1 MPAHPRS
8 TLCMLQEIE
17 QLLILQDRDR
27 KLRLL
32 RQEQKSAP
40 LERKALEERLAAAQK
55 QLDSVRVKSKEIEVE
70 RKKLENEAQ
79 LVRERIAKYQT
90 QKFQTRKNEEFA
102 ALNHEIERGEKDVQ
116 AIEDK
121 ELDLMEAAEK
131 QRAIIA
137 AAEKEFAAVKA
148 QFQKQSVDIET
159 KIVAL
164 TTQIGEVEGERKQ
177 LAADIDEELRDTYER
192 LLQTKQGE
200 AVVGL
205 QHEVCSGCHM
215 KVTPTTSSIARARK
229 QIVHCENCG
238 RILYW
243 ED

>member
-1 MPAHPRS
+1 
-8 TLCMLQEIE
+8 MLQEIE

-32 RQEQKSAP
+32 RQEQKAAP
-40 LERKALEERLAAAQK
+40 LERKALEEKVANAQR
-55 QLDSVRVKSKEIEVE
+55 QLDAVRVKSKEIEVE

-102 ALNHEIERGEKDVQ
+102 ALSHEIERGEKDVQ

-121 ELDLMEAAEK
+121 ELDLMEAAER
-131 QRAIIA
+131 QRVVIS
-137 AAEKEFAAVKA
+137 AAEKDFAAIKA
-148 QFQKQSVDIET
+148 QFEKQSVDIDAKIGTLT
-159 KIVAL
+159 K
-164 TTQIGEVEGERKQ
+164 QIAELEAERTQ
-177 LAADIDEELRDTYER
+177 LASQVDEDLRDTYEH
-192 LLQTKQGE
+192 LLRTKNGE
-200 AVVGL
+200 AVVSL

-215 KVTPTTSSIARARK
+215 KVTPTTSSIARSRK
-229 QIVHCENCG
+229 QIANCENCG

>member
-1 MPAHPRS
+1 
-8 TLCMLQEIE
+8 MLQEIE

-40 LERKALEERLAAAQK
+40 LERKALEDRLAAAQN
-55 QLDSVRVKSKEIEVE
+55 QLDAVRVKSKEIEVE

-79 LVRERIAKYQT
+79 LVRDRIAKYQT

-102 ALNHEIERGEKDVQ
+102 ALSHEIERGEKDVS

-121 ELDLMEAAEK
+121 ELDLMDAGEK
-131 QRAIIA
+131 QRVIIT
-137 AAEKEFAAVKA
+137 AAEKEFAAVKG
-148 QFQKQSVDIET
+148 QFQKQSVDIDT
-159 KIVAL
+159 KIAAVAK
-164 TTQIGEVEGERKQ
+164 QIAEVEAERSQ
-177 LAADIDEELRDTYER
+177 LASQVDEDLRDTYER
-192 LLQTKQGE
+192 LLHTKNGE
-200 AVVGL
+200 AIVAL
-205 QHEVCSGCHM
+205 QHDVCSGCHM
-215 KVTPTTSSIARARK
+215 KVTPTTSSIAKARK
-229 QIVHCENCG
+229 QVVHCENCA

>member
-1 MPAHPRS
+1 
-8 TLCMLQEIE
+8 MLQEIE

-32 RQEQKSAP
+32 KQEQKAAP
-40 LERKALEERLAAAQK
+40 LERKALEEKVAAAQK
-55 QLDSVRVKSKEIEVE
+55 QLDAVKVKSKEIEVE
-70 RKKLENEAQ
+70 RKRLENEAQ
-79 LVRERIAKYQT
+79 LVRDRIAKYQA

-137 AAEKEFAAVKA
+137 VAEKEFAAIKA
-148 QFQKQSVDIET
+148 QFQKQSIDIDT
-159 KIVAL
+159 KITAL
-164 TTQIGEVEGERKQ
+164 TQQVAEVEGERTQ
-177 LAADIDEELRDTYER
+177 LAGTVDEELRDTYEH
-192 LLQTKQGE
+192 LLRTKNGE

-215 KVTPTTSSIARARK
+215 KVTPTTSSIARGRK
-229 QIVHCENCG
+229 QIANCENCG

-243 ED
+243 EE

>member
-1 MPAHPRS
+1 
-8 TLCMLQEIE
+8 MLPEIE

-32 RQEQKSAP
+32 RQEQKNAP
-40 LERKALEERLAAAQK
+40 LERQTVEGKFAGAQK
-55 QLDSVRVKSKEIEVE
+55 SLEAARQKAKEIEVE
-70 RKKLENEAQ
+70 RKKLENEAT
-79 LVRERIAKYQT
+79 LVRERIAKYQA

-102 ALNHEIERGEKDVQ
+102 ALSHEIERGEKDVQ

-121 ELDLMEAAEK
+121 ELDFMDAAEK
-131 QRAIIA
+131 QKAAIA

-148 QFQKQSVDIET
+148 HHDKQVAEIDT
-159 KIVAL
+159 KIGTLAK
-164 TTQIGEVEGERKQ
+164 QITEIEAEHAQ
-177 LAADIDEELRDTYER
+177 LAASVEEDLRDTYGR
-192 LLQTKQGE
+192 LIRMKNAE

-205 QHEVCSGCHM
+205 RHDVCSGCHM
-215 KVTPTTSSIARARK
+215 KVTPTTSGKCKSGK
-229 QIVHCENCG
+229 EVVHCENCG